1 LHLSSVQPTTDKMSD
16 YSKLTVPKLRELLTS
31 RGLPTNG
38 LKVELIARLQAAD
51 TEGSST
57 PAAPVEGSTPAESAA
72 ASTPAEATPAA
83 EAAPANTAPAKKS
96 IAALFDAPAA
106 PATETAAAAPAEATT
121 EATPSEA
128 APAVEEPKFTAGL
141 ATTTLDE
148 EIARR
153 KKRAE
158 RFGLSAQDAEALK
171 TLERQKRFGVQASGE
186 EVKGLDTALPER
198 ERRSRPQGGR
208 GGHRGHGGRGGP
220 RRNGPPRNDGVQGG
234 RVAKPAPA
242 VNAEDKRKAEERKKR
257 FAT

>member
-1 LHLSSVQPTTDKMSD
+1 MSD

-51 TEGSST
+51 NEGSST
-57 PAAPVEGSTPAESAA
+57 PAAPVEAPTPAEPVAS
-72 ASTPAEATPAA
+72 STPAEATPAA
-83 EAAPANTAPAKKS
+83 EAAPANPAPAKKS

-106 PATETAAAAPAEATT
+106 PATETAPAAAAAAPAEATT
-121 EATPSEA
+121 QAATTEA

-171 TLERQKRFGVQASGE
+171 TLERQKRFGIQASGE

-198 ERRSRPQGGR
+198 ERRSKPQAGRGGR

-220 RRNGPPRNDGVQGG
+220 RRNGPPRNDGVQGA
-234 RVAKPAPA
+234 RVSKPAPA
-242 VNAEDKRKAEERKKR
+242 VNPEDKRKAEERKKR